1 MEDGNELIQAGS
13 AAVRTYRGSGSDR
26 FAAIGR
32 MALGLAEAKRVLRT
46 ERRFRNFVS
55 RSGYAEL
62 GRSEIEALLRFGDL
76 YEHLEPMCR
85 TMIDPTPERILAE
98 YGDAALAAQ
107 MAARR
112 RVDGAAV
119 GGAPAGGEGRVK
131 EPADA
136 KRSRAGRPPKPA
148 SQDWLDAAVG
158 AEAAAAI
165 RAWYPQEQG
174 GVPFLSSMRKAGRFG
189 APTAKALAKAVSSGA
204 CAHAK
209 PNRRWPFD
217 VRVLYPHIPAKVAD
231 VLKGHPLSR
240 FHRDRTKL
248 EELDRL
254 CAERSDY
261 VVEECRADGRTFRL
275 RSPEQEETLGHM
287 ALRWWVDGVWP
298 IYAGP
303 LAPPAAA
310 RADARAD
317 NIVRLGTS
325 RSEPEPRGAAAA
337 REPVGDAAFV
347 YFGETIHPP
356 PPWLLAL
363 KGAEA
368 PDLPEK
374 EDVEAMA
381 WLGDELFRMLRGLRG
396 ETFGTIPVTLRNLS
410 KYIGMVRKPQAAAAV
425 LRAMADAIAK
435 GEHEPERE
443 HKRCLPM
450 RPVKYADER
459 RERG

>member
-13 AAVRTYRGSGSDR
+13 AAVRPFRLPGSDR
-26 FAAIGR
+26 LEAIRR
-32 MALGLAEAKRVLRT
+32 MALGLVEARRILRT
-46 ERRFRNFVS
+46 EKRLWRFVAE
-55 RSGYAEL
+55 SGYADL
-62 GRSEIEALLRFGDL
+62 GRSEIEALLRIGDL
-76 YEHLEPMCR
+76 YDHLEPMCR
-85 TMIDPTPERILAE
+85 SVTDPTPERILAE
-98 YGDAALAAQ
+98 YGDAALAAR

-112 RVDGAAV
+112 RAGKP
-119 GGAPAGGEGRVK
+119 PAGVEGPAKEATDTARPRV
-131 EPADA
+131 
-136 KRSRAGRPPKPA
+136 GRPPKPA
-148 SQDWLDAAVG
+148 SQDWLDNAVG

-165 RAWYPQEQG
+165 RAWYPHEQG

-189 APTAKALAKAVSSGA
+189 TPAAKALAKAVSSGA

-217 VRVLYPHIPAKVAD
+217 LRALYPHVPGKVAD
-231 VLKGHPLSR
+231 ALKGNPLSR
-240 FHRDRTKL
+240 LHRDRARL

-261 VVEECRADGRTFRL
+261 VVEERRPDGRAYRL
-275 RSPEQEETLGHM
+275 RTPEQEEALGHM
-287 ALRWWVDGVWP
+287 ALRWWFDGAWP
-298 IYAGP
+298 VYAGP
-303 LAPPAAA
+303 LAPPASA
-310 RADARAD
+310 RADVRPD
-317 NIVRLGTS
+317 NVVRLETP
-325 RSEPEPRGAAAA
+325 RSAPEPSGGRTSAP
-337 REPVGDAAFV
+337 EPQGDPAFV

-356 PPWLLAL
+356 PPWLLEL
-363 KGAEA
+363 KGTEA

-381 WLGDELFRMLRGLRG
+381 WLGDELFRMLRGVRG

-435 GEHEPERE
+435 GEHEPQRE
-443 HKRCLPM
+443 HQRSLPM